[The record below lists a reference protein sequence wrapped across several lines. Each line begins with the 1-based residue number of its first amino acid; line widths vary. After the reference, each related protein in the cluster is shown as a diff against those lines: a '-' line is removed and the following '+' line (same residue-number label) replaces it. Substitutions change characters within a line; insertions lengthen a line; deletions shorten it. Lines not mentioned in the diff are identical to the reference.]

1 MSITIIK
8 EMRTRT
14 TTREV
19 TWNMG
24 LRKFLRDQGWHHLV
38 IKLADGVVTDART
51 LTDDPVMVEIIS
63 EYIKNHGGRDVRE

>member
-1 MSITIIK
+1 
-8 EMRTRT
+8 MRTRT

-24 LRKFLRDQGWHHLV
+24 LKKFLCNRGWQHLV
-38 IKLADGVVTDART
+38 VKLADVDGVVTDART

-63 EYIKNHGGRDVRE
+63 EYIKTNGRDSDVRE